1 MLDASSSQMSRDLR
15 MFQGKTITIRESNWR
30 CELNNQFI
38 VDNTISYI
46 NKVVMCLPYF
56 SLLKR

>member
-1 MLDASSSQMSRDLR
+1 MLDASSSQMSRDPR
-15 MFQGKTITIRESNWR
+15 MFQGKTITIREFNWR
-30 CELNNQFI
+30 YELNNQFI